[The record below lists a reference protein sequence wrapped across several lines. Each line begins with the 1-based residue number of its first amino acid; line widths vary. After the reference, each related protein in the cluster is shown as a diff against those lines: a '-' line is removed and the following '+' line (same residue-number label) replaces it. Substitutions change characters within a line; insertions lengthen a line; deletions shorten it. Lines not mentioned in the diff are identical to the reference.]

1 MRRITPRD
9 IALYALL
16 FAVVFYAVSFLQ
28 RADWEDGPDY
38 SQIRTYFTQERVEYF
53 TLKDNVLTLTL
64 RDENGSDKTSTFTYE
79 LARTDFFYNDMHQLI
94 DQQLSDGILKGYD
107 YPPGIENAWWYS
119 LVGPVL
125 MVAAA
130 GVFLFV
136 IFRQRAAASGG
147 PPGANHFGHARTR
160 TLSDQSKPV
169 TFDDVAGAEEE
180 KGELQEIVEFLR
192 DPERFTALGARI
204 PKGVLLVGPPG
215 TGKTLIAKA
224 VAGEA
229 GVHFLSISGS
239 DFVELYVGVGASRVR
254 DLFEQAKKEA
264 PAIVFIDEID
274 AVGRRRGAG
283 LGGGHDEREQTLN
296 QLLVEMDGF
305 GSNEGVIVLAAT
317 NRQDILDPALL
328 RPGRFDRQ
336 IYVGLPDIWGRE
348 AILKVHAKRKPLAED
363 VSLTQVA
370 QATAGFTGAD
380 LANLLNEAA
389 LLAARQHSQFIT
401 AAHLHEAMLKV
412 IAGPEKKSR
421 VVTDHARRLTAYHEA
436 GHAVVIHQL
445 PTQDPVHQI
454 TIIPRGPA
462 GGMTISLPTEDKA
475 YLSKKELEERIAV
488 CLGGRVAEELVL
500 RDVSTGASSDIQKAS
515 ELARAMVTK
524 YGMSEKLGAIAY
536 GSESDE
542 IFLGRSMAQAR
553 TYSEEVAAQIDQEVK
568 NIIEQAHAR
577 CRDILT
583 QHRHELDITARYLL
597 DHETMD
603 AQTFD
608 HVFTQPDD
616 PELAGYQE

>member
-1 MRRITPRD
+1 MERRRFSGVM
-9 IALYALL
+9 LL
-16 FAVVFYAVSFLQ
+16 FIVLAVVLITQVVGNLGRSGDVSYSDM
-28 RADWEDGPDY
+28 RA
-38 SQIRTYFTQERVEYF
+38 YFTAEKVKSF
-53 TLKDNVLTLTL
+53 TATDTRLVAKLQD
-64 RDENGSDKTSTFTYE
+64 GSSVSCALHSFDT
-79 LARTDFFYNDMHQLI
+79 FYNDMNDLVVSQAEKGVITSYDYAAGSENGWLRTLLPYVLAAMAFILLMNLI
-94 DQQLSDGILKGYD
+94 ARMGGLGGGAVNDKMARFGEARIQDIPSDGK
-107 YPPGIENAWWYS
+107 
-119 LVGPVL
+119 
-125 MVAAA
+125 
-130 GVFLFV
+130 
-136 IFRQRAAASGG
+136 
-147 PPGANHFGHARTR
+147 
-160 TLSDQSKPV
+160 KV
-169 TFDDVAGAEEE
+169 TFKDVAGADEE
-180 KGELQEIVEFLR
+180 KEELEEIVQFLR
-192 DPERFTALGARI
+192 DPQRYTELGAHI

-336 IYVGLPDIWGRE
+336 IYVGLPDIRGRE
-348 AILKVHAKRKPLAED
+348 AILKVHAKTKPLAED
-363 VSLTQVA
+363 VSLAQIA

-454 TIIPRGPA
+454 TIVPRGPA

-500 RDVSTGASSDIQKAS
+500 QDVSTGASSDIQKAS
-515 ELARAMVTK
+515 EIARAMVTK

-568 NIIEQAHAR
+568 DIVDRAHAR

-583 QHRHELDITARYLL
+583 QHRHQLDITARYLL

>member
-136 IFRQRAAASGG
+136 IFRQRAAANGG

-336 IYVGLPDIWGRE
+336 IYVGLPDIRGRE

-583 QHRHELDITARYLL
+583 QHRHELGITARYLL